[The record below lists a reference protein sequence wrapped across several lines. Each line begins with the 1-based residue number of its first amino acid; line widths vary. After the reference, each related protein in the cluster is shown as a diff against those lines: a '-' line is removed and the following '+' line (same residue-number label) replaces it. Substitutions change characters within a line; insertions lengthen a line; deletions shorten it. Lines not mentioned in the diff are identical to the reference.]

1 MTHDEL
7 DVLLQDTLKA
17 EVAASADRLIDLE
30 ARIIEELGERRP
42 RLRWAQWLRQLIAPT
57 SGARLGQVAVIGATA
72 AVFLFIGLS
81 LSDRTLPGSSLDRA
95 FSESDTPQV
104 ALMPLG
110 SSDHTQGVVFVWPAP
125 PDAKAVAVVG
135 DFNGW
140 EGTDLS
146 DADGDG
152 IWTASIPLAPGR
164 YEYAFIVDGQWKG
177 QDPLADEYIQ
187 SFGAFSSVRYIGRG
201 GDGA

>member
-1 MTHDEL
+1 MTHDEF
-7 DVLLQDTLKA
+7 DILLQDTLKA
-17 EVAASADRLIDLE
+17 EVAASAEGLIGLE
-30 ARIIEELGERRP
+30 AQIIEELGERRP
-42 RLRWAQWLRQLIAPT
+42 RLRWTQWLGQLLAPT
-57 SGARLGQVAVIGATA
+57 SGARLGQIAVIGATA
-72 AVFLFIGLS
+72 AIFLFVGLS
-81 LSDRTLPGSSLDRA
+81 LSDRVIPGSLPDRTY
-95 FSESDTPQV
+95 SEREAPQM

-110 SSDHTQGVVFVWPAP
+110 ASDRSQGVVFVWPAP
-125 PDAKAVAVVG
+125 PDAKTVAVVG
-135 DFNGW
+135 NFNGW

-146 DADGDG
+146 DPDGDG